1 MLLRALL
8 SAFMGTAAMTFSS
21 TVEMD
26 ARGRDP
32 STAPGRA
39 ANRLLGLVGVP
50 ELKGPPLHVLSDVTH
65 WLYGT
70 AWGVVFW
77 LLVDVAGLALAVAG
91 SIFFLIVWGTAQVQ
105 LPVLGIS
112 PPSWKWGVNE
122 VLIDLWH
129 HGVYVIATVIGW
141 VLVGMAGA

>member
-8 SAFMGTAAMTFSS
+8 SAFMGTAAMTVSS

-26 ARGRDP
+26 GRGRDP

-77 LLVDVAGLALAVAG
+77 LLVGVAGLALAVAG
-91 SIFFLIVWGTAQVQ
+91 PLFFLIVWGTAQVQ

-122 VLIDLWH
+122 VLIDVWH
-129 HGVYVIATVIGW
+129 HGVYAIATVGGW
-141 VLVGMAGA
+141 VLVGMAGS

>member
-8 SAFMGTAAMTFSS
+8 SAFMGTAAMTLSS

-26 ARGRDP
+26 ARGREP

-39 ANRLLGLVGVP
+39 ANRLLRLVGVP

-65 WLYGT
+65 WAYGT

-77 LLVDVAGLALAVAG
+77 LLVDVAGLSLPTAG
-91 SIFFLIVWGTAQVQ
+91 PLFFLIVWGTAQVQ
-105 LPVLGIS
+105 LPLLGIA
-112 PPSWKWGVNE
+112 PPSWRWGIKE

-129 HGVYVIATVIGW
+129 HVVYAAATVGGW
-141 VLVGMAGA
+141 VLVRVAGA

>member
-1 MLLRALL
+1 MLLQALL
-8 SAFMGTAAMTFSS
+8 STFMGTAAMTVSS

-32 STAPGRA
+32 STAPGRE

-50 ELKGPPLHVLSDVTH
+50 ELKGPPLHVLSDLTH

-70 AWGVVFW
+70 AWGVVIW
-77 LLVDVAGLALAVAG
+77 LLVDGAGLSLAVAG
-91 SIFFLIVWGTAQVQ
+91 LLFLLIVWGSEQVQ
-105 LPVLGIS
+105 LPLLGIA
-112 PPSWKWGVNE
+112 PPGWKWGATE

-129 HGVYVIATVIGW
+129 HLVYVAATVGAW
-141 VLVGMAGA
+141 VLIDLAV

>member
-1 MLLRALL
+1 MLLQALL
-8 SAFMGTAAMTFSS
+8 STFMGTAAMTVSS

-65 WLYGT
+65 WLYGA
-70 AWGVVFW
+70 AWGVLFW
-77 LLVDVAGLALAVAG
+77 LLVDGAGLSLAVAG
-91 SIFFLIVWGTAQVQ
+91 LLFLLIVWGTEQVQ
-105 LPVLGIS
+105 LPLLGIA
-112 PPSWKWGVNE
+112 PQSWKWGATE

-129 HGVYVIATVIGW
+129 HLVYAAATVAAW
-141 VLVGMAGA
+141 VLIDVAV

>member
-1 MLLRALL
+1 MLLQALL
-8 SAFMGTAAMTFSS
+8 STFMGTAAMTASS

-39 ANRLLGLVGVP
+39 ANKLLGLLGVP

-70 AWGVVFW
+70 AWGVLFW
-77 LLVDVAGLALAVAG
+77 LLVEGAGLSLAVAG
-91 SIFFLIVWGTAQVQ
+91 LLFLLIVWGTEQVQ
-105 LPVLGIS
+105 LPLLGIA
-112 PPSWKWGVNE
+112 PPSWKWEPRWYSSTCGTTSSTRSPP
-122 VLIDLWH
+122 W
-129 HGVYVIATVIGW
+129 GRGC
-141 VLVGMAGA
+141 

>member
-8 SAFMGTAAMTFSS
+8 SAVMGTAAMTLSS

-26 ARGRDP
+26 VRGRDP

-39 ANRLLGLVGVP
+39 ANKLLGLIGVP

-70 AWGVVFW
+70 AWGLVFW
-77 LLVDVAGLALAVAG
+77 LLVDVAGVSLPVAG
-91 SIFFLIVWGTAQVQ
+91 PLFLLIVWGTGQVQ
-105 LPVLGIS
+105 LPVLGIT
-112 PPSWKWGVNE
+112 PPSWKWGATEVVIDIWHHVVYAAATVGGW
-122 VLIDLWH
+122 VLID
-129 HGVYVIATVIGW
+129 VAV
-141 VLVGMAGA
+141 